1 MKIKIC
7 GIFRNEDISFV
18 NEAMPDYIG
27 FVFAKSRRQVSPAK
41 AAELKSML
49 NYNTQIV
56 GVFVDNDID
65 FIANLVHNN
74 IIDFI
79 QLHGSENA
87 DYLRRLREKVKNTPV
102 IKAFT
107 VTESKNISEA
117 EKFPSDFI
125 LLDNGKGGTGR
136 TFSWEL
142 LKGNMPDNAF
152 LAGGINVDNIAEAVS
167 LSPYC
172 IDVSSGAETNGIKD
186 KEKILKLVKYVR
198 RFAPDINPQ
207 KG

>member
-79 QLHGSENA
+79 QLHGSENP
-87 DYLRRLREKVKNTPV
+87 DYLRHLREKVKNTPV

-117 EKFPSDFI
+117 EKSPSDFI

-186 KEKILKLVKYVR
+186 KEKILKLVKYIR

>member
-152 LAGGINVDNIAEAVS
+152 LAGGINTDNIAEAVS